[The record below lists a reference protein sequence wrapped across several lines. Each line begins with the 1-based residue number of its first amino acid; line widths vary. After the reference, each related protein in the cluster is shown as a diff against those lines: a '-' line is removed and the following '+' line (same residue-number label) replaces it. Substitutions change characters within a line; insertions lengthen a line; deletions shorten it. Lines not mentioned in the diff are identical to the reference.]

1 MDLLSEI
8 VSEFI
13 NIPSEGDYNIVGK
26 KVKH

>member
-13 NIPSEGDYNIVGK
+13 NILSEGDYNIVEK

>member
-1 MDLLSEI
+1 MDLVSEI

-13 NIPSEGDYNIVGK
+13 NIASEGDYNIVEK